1 MEVGGVK
8 EDEIACGKAV
18 ESSSGLE
25 TWDGRFRHQHVR
37 KSTRLV
43 RLWHK
48 LKFKPKLHSL

>member
-25 TWDGRFRHQHVR
+25 TWEGRFRHQHVR
-37 KSTRLV
+37 KRTRLV
-43 RLWHK
+43 RLGV
-48 LKFKPKLHSL
+48 S

>member
-18 ESSSGLE
+18 ESSCGLG
-25 TWDGRFRHQHVR
+25 TWEGRFRHQHVR

-43 RLWHK
+43 RLGHK
-48 LKFKPKLHSL
+48 LKLKPMLHSL